1 MYFSRKGSM
10 LNKFVGFLKYWFGDF
25 TKEELKKFLYLGF
38 IFALII
44 GTYWTLRPMK
54 DSFFASLVVGYGDSS
69 EGREIFLAVAKVV
82 SLLLLIPVVTIYGMF
97 VERFQKNN
105 FFYMITG
112 LYAVLMMVWTAIFL
126 HPTIGLANTE
136 PSHWRMSGWLWYVF
150 VESFGSLVI
159 ALFWAI
165 VVDTTTSKS
174 AKRGFALIVMIGQL
188 GGIIMP
194 QYLSK
199 LPRAFGVSPAWVIAL
214 CGGLILLT
222 MILFWVYI
230 QSMPKSVLS
239 VLKGHKD
246 EKKEEE
252 PGLMDGLRLVLSHS
266 YLMGIFGILFFF
278 EFIAT
283 VIDFNFKSLVFA
295 QMADAGAATE
305 YLGVYGSSVNLVAFL
320 CLLFGINNIPR
331 LFGLTA
337 ALGLVPVIVGV
348 AVVAFWVSPSL
359 DVLFYL
365 IVGAKAINYA
375 LNGPSIKQL
384 YIPTSEDVKYKSQAW
399 IETFGSRASKAAASF
414 ANLTK
419 TSLGASLYLS
429 LTVATSLGM
438 SVVWFF
444 IAISL
449 ATRCNKAVDNDEL
462 VC

>member
-1 MYFSRKGSM
+1 MFSRKGSM
-10 LNKFVGFLKYWFGDF
+10 LNKVVSFLKYWFGDF
-25 TKEELKKFLYLGF
+25 SKEELKKFLFLGF
-38 IFALII
+38 IFALIL

-54 DSFFASLVVGYGDSS
+54 DSFFGSLVVGYGGSS
-69 EGREIFLAVAKVV
+69 EGREHFLAIAKVV
-82 SLLLLIPVVTIYGMF
+82 SLLLLIPVVTLYGML
-97 VERFQKNN
+97 VERFPKNT

-112 LYAVLMMVWTAIFL
+112 LYAVLMLAWTALFL
-126 HPTIGLANTE
+126 SPTLGLANTE

-199 LPRAFGVSPAWVIAL
+199 LPRAYGFSPAWIIAVCGLVIVL
-214 CGGLILLT
+214 S

-230 QSMPKSVLS
+230 QSTPKELFVA
-239 VLKGHKD
+239 LKENKNGD
-246 EKKEEE
+246 KKEEE
-252 PGLMDGLRLVLSHS
+252 PGLFDGLRLILSHS

-283 VIDFNFKSLVFA
+283 VIDFNFKALVFN
-295 QMADAGAATE
+295 QMADASAATE
-305 YLGVYGSSVNLVAFL
+305 YLGYYGSSVNLVAFL
-320 CLLFGINNIPR
+320 CLLLGINNIPR

-337 ALGLVPVIVGV
+337 ALGLVPIIVGT
-348 AVVAFWVSPSL
+348 AVVAFYISPSL

-399 IETFGSRASKAAASF
+399 IETFGSRASKAAASL
-414 ANLTK
+414 ANLQ
-419 TSLGASLYLS
+419 SSAALYFPLI
-429 LTVATSLGM
+429 VATSLGM

-444 IAISL
+444 VALSL
-449 ATRCNKAVDNDEL
+449 AARCNKAVERDEI